1 MTDLL
6 VLTQKGIKS
15 VHNTISCHFVKSYH
29 TVNIKNA
36 TFRCRCC
43 LQKSI

>member
-6 VLTQKGIKS
+6 ALTQKGIKS
-15 VHNTISCHFVKSYH
+15 MHNTISCHFIKSYH
-29 TVNIKNA
+29 TVNIKNE